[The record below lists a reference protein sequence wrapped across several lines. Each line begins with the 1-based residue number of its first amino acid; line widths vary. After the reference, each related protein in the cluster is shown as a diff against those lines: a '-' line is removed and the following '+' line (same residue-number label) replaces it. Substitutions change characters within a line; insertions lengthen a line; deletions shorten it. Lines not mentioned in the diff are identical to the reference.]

1 MNRRVVITGLGTN
14 NPIGNSPEETWANAS
29 AGRSGIGPLSRI
41 DTTDLKTTIAGEVK
55 DFDPV
60 ALFGSKN
67 ARRMDRATQLA
78 MTAAL
83 QAIEDCDME
92 FDEEL
97 KKETGVVLGC
107 GMGNI
112 GSAIEGFNTF
122 SKKGPRRIS
131 PFFIPMMLA
140 DSPAAAIS
148 IENGLQG
155 PNMVIATACAAG
167 SNALGEAAAMI
178 MRGAAEVMLAGGAEA
193 PLLPLVIAGFN
204 ATGALSTRNSH
215 PEQASRPFD
224 ADRDG
229 FVAGEGS
236 AILILEELDH
246 ALQRGAKIY
255 GEFLGYGTSADAY
268 HISAPSKNGEGAI
281 ISMKSALKD
290 AGLDP
295 KQIDYINAHGTGT
308 RLNDKIETLAIKKVF
323 GEQAYD
329 IPISSTKSIHGH
341 LLGAAGALEALI
353 SVMAINNELIPPTIN
368 YATADPDC
376 DLDYVPNSSRPGQI
390 QNFLSNGFGLG
401 GHNASIIVGRY
412 DNGKWAR

>member
-1 MNRRVVITGLGTN
+1 MNRRVVITGLGTK

-67 ARRMDRATQLA
+67 ARRMDRVTQLA
-78 MTAAL
+78 MAAAL

-92 FDEEL
+92 FDEDL

-112 GSAIEGFNTF
+112 GSVIEGFNTF

-308 RLNDKIETLAIKKVF
+308 RLNDKTETLAIKKVF